1 MSETQAPKVDRS
13 TKILVIGKHDYI
25 LEKLETILQNG
36 GFETT
41 GALEENAVIKLLMQ
55 NDFDGVLF
63 GGGVSP
69 HSRISFL
76 EYIQSHKP
84 HIRVIEHFG
93 GPATILSEVRQVLPM
108 A

>member
-1 MSETQAPKVDRS
+1 MQTQQVEKATR
-13 TKILVIGKHDYI
+13 ILVIGKHDYI
-25 LEKLETILQNG
+25 LEKVESILQNG
-36 GFETT
+36 GFQTE
-41 GALEENAVIKLLMQ
+41 GALEEDSIIKLLMQ
-55 NDFDGVLF
+55 NDFDALLI

-93 GPATILSEVRQVLPM
+93 GPATILDEVRQAMPT

>member
-1 MSETQAPKVDRS
+1 MSDMQAEQIDKATR
-13 TKILVIGKHDYI
+13 ILVIGKHDYI
-25 LEKLETILQNG
+25 LEKVESILRNG
-36 GFETT
+36 GFETE
-41 GALEENAVIKLLMQ
+41 GALEEAAVIKMLMQ
-55 NDFDGVLF
+55 NDFDALLI

-76 EYIQSHKP
+76 EYIQSYKP

-93 GPATILSEVRQVLPM
+93 GPATILDEVRQALPT